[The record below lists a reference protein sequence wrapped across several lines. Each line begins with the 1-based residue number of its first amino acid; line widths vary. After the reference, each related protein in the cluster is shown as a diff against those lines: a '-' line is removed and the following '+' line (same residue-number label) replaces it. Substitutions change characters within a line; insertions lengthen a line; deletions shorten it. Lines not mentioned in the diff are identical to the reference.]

1 MTFGWTFFDQVM
13 ALVAGLSTLL
23 AIWIYFYTYTHPRK
37 KQK

>member
-23 AIWIYFYTYTHPRK
+23 AIWIYIYTSPRK

>member
-23 AIWIYFYTYTHPRK
+23 AIWIYFYTSPRK

>member
-13 ALVAGLSTLL
+13 ALVAGLSLIVTT
-23 AIWIYFYTYTHPRK
+23 WIYFYTHPRK

>member
-13 ALVAGLSTLL
+13 ALVAGLSILL
-23 AIWIYFYTYTHPRK
+23 TIWIYFYTSPRK

>member
-23 AIWIYFYTYTHPRK
+23 AIWIYFYTHPRK
-37 KQK
+37 KKK